1 MNTQDHN
8 LNMSRILTEYN
19 IRPTTIRKNIAGL
32 LFDGT
37 DRHVSVDDVIEM
49 AHAAN
54 VKTSVASVYNTL
66 NRFALAGLLR
76 RVSVDLGRMFFDT
89 NLSEHHHFYY
99 ENEGRLEDI
108 PHGLIKVSGLPKLP
122 KGRAVKSINV
132 MVWL

>member
-66 NRFALAGLLR
+66 NRFALAGVLR
-76 RVSVDLGRMFFDT
+76 RGVC
-89 NLSEHHHFYY
+89 
-99 ENEGRLEDI
+99 
-108 PHGLIKVSGLPKLP
+108 
-122 KGRAVKSINV
+122 
-132 MVWL
+132 